1 MNFKILKDLTS
12 NLTVLFVEDDD
23 DLRRAT
29 AKTFNK
35 LFKRVDL
42 AVDGK
47 NGLDSYNNYFLD
59 NNVSYD
65 IVISDIQM
73 PNMDGI
79 EMSRS
84 IIKINKDQKI
94 IIISAYSDKDYLI
107 DLINIGVEGF
117 MQKPLSPTQI
127 SEILYESCSSFYD
140 KDKIDLIDGYSYNTV
155 LKVLFLND
163 EKIDLSDKELKFLD
177 LLMRNTN
184 QSFSSVDIF
193 SHIYFD
199 EPEKEYSEDS
209 IKGLVKRLRK
219 KIPSSLIVNKRQLG
233 YSISLK

>member
-1 MNFKILKDLTS
+1 MDFKRLRDLTI
-12 NLTVLFVEDDD
+12 NLTILFVEDDD

-29 AKTFNK
+29 AETFYK

-42 AVDGK
+42 AVDGED
-47 NGLDSYNNYFLD
+47 GLESYKNYFLD
-59 NNVSYD
+59 NNVNYD
-65 IVISDIQM
+65 IVISDIEM
-73 PNMDGI
+73 PNMNGI
-79 EMSRS
+79 EMSRE
-84 IIKINKDQKI
+84 ITKINKAQKI

-117 MQKPLSPTQI
+117 MQKPLSLAQI
-127 SEILYESCSSFYD
+127 FEILYESCSSFYD
-140 KDKIDLIDGYSYNTV
+140 KDKINLVDGYSYNRF
-155 LKVLFLND
+155 LKILFLNE

-177 LLMRNTN
+177 LLMRNIN

-219 KIPSSLIVNKRQLG
+219 KIPSNLIVNKRQLG
-233 YSISLK
+233 YSINLK

>member
-1 MNFKILKDLTS
+1 MDFKRLRDLTI
-12 NLTVLFVEDDD
+12 NLTILFVEDDD

-29 AKTFNK
+29 AETFYK

-42 AVDGK
+42 AVDGED
-47 NGLDSYNNYFLD
+47 GLESYKNYFLD
-59 NNVSYD
+59 NNVNYD

-73 PNMDGI
+73 PNMNGI
-79 EMSRS
+79 EMSRE
-84 IIKINKDQKI
+84 ITKINRDQKI

-117 MQKPLSPTQI
+117 MQKPLSLTQI
-127 SEILYESCSSFYD
+127 FEILYESCSSFYD
-140 KDKIDLIDGYSYNTV
+140 KDKINLVDGYSYNRS
-155 LKVLFLND
+155 LKILFLNE

-177 LLMRNTN
+177 LLMRNIN

-219 KIPSSLIVNKRQLG
+219 KIPSNLIVNKRQLG
-233 YSISLK
+233 YSINLK

>member
-1 MNFKILKDLTS
+1 MDFKRLRDLTI
-12 NLTVLFVEDDD
+12 NLTILFVEDDD

-29 AKTFNK
+29 AETFYK

-42 AVDGK
+42 AVDGED
-47 NGLDSYNNYFLD
+47 GLESYKNYFLD

-65 IVISDIQM
+65 IVISDIEM
-73 PNMDGI
+73 PNMNGI
-79 EMSRS
+79 EMSRE
-84 IIKINKDQKI
+84 ITKINRGQKI

-117 MQKPLSPTQI
+117 MQKPLSLAQI
-127 SEILYESCSSFYD
+127 FEILYESCSSFYD
-140 KDKIDLIDGYSYNTV
+140 KDNINLVDGYSYNIF
-155 LKVLFLND
+155 LKIFFLNE

-177 LLMRNTN
+177 LLMRNIN

-219 KIPSSLIVNKRQLG
+219 KIPSNLIVNKRQLG
-233 YSISLK
+233 YSINLK